1 MEKYSDL
8 LLLECLMFSKNIDEE
23 ILQFS
28 DLLLKIDENAIIEL
42 IDRIKNENIYT
53 EQNIENLNKIIQ
65 FLKPKGIYLLSNIQ
79 PSNDIYYYEF
89 MNKWNVLENESKTP
103 YSIVSKKIIE
113 ESICFDFYAFTS
125 LTVPT
130 NDYVEKFL
138 PNLINNSL
146 YILFIN
152 KLMREYPDILLNKKV
167 KNRIISILKFNID
180 TLENDETIIY
190 LQKLLKQVKYFS
202 VNKKVEVFD
211 YEKFEYHRNKALI
224 EYLITSD
231 VDLEKYHDY
240 LISDYF
246 IDQLRIYIEVYDL
259 PEMKELSLYNE
270 NMIESLKN
278 ILSYILKY
286 RQDNQYKIIYN
297 TLLFKIKN
305 LKINEQEDFYEMELV
320 RKYKLKDM
328 VKLLGQKEYAIND
341 MKASLQADYL
351 ILEIYSLPDET
362 FNEALNYISL
372 DYYIMWLK
380 KMMRSDY
387 NFFYNDILRKKT
399 IKIIDMLEQKYH
411 DKTIQKIKKKIN
423 KISKEL
429 EY

>member
-65 FLKPKGIYLLSNIQ
+65 ILKPKGIYLLSNIQ

-113 ESICFDFYAFTS
+113 ESIRFDFYAFTS
-125 LTVPT
+125 LTVST

-180 TLENDETIIY
+180 TLENDEIITY

-297 TLLFKIKN
+297 TLSFKIKN
-305 LKINEQEDFYEMELV
+305 LKISEQEDFYEMELV

-351 ILEIYSLPDET
+351 ILETYSLPDET

-380 KMMRSDY
+380 KMMRIDY
-387 NFFYNDILRKKT
+387 NFFYNDILREKT